1 MATGSTINY
10 AGEYKLHSCRL
21 DSSTG
26 VSARLDSNVTEINIY
41 ESLFTNTLEA
51 TLIVVDQNNMIMNMP
66 IVGQEYINLKIETP
80 SVGVIENIF
89 CVYKVISR
97 QDLSTGSQTYELQL
111 ISPETLRNNRTRI
124 SKSYTGLTSDII
136 TKILRDEKL
145 INTNKDIYVDKTSR
159 IRKFVA
165 PNVRP
170 QDFIN
175 NLIKESTSETYG
187 GSPHYFFYETTKG
200 FNFRVLD
207 SLYQEPFKGRF
218 VASEAAS
225 IDGENKRNNIEKDFQ
240 RIIDFSIGTTNDT
253 KNKSSNFIVKNLKN
267 IKNFNSISD
276 QLITSSF
283 FKKNLQKS
291 ITENFSEYEIENFK
305 SDLVISNATIE
316 HVGNYDN
323 QKTMFDNMIKLCK
336 KMIIIST
343 PYRYHPLEFHTKI
356 PLIHWLPKNIH
367 RKILKNIGLTFFSKE
382 ENLNLLSK
390 SDFNNFVESKKI
402 KGEFRYIKFLF
413 FKSNLIFIGKKYN

>member
-1 MATGSTINY
+1 M
-10 AGEYKLHSCRL
+10 
-21 DSSTG
+21 
-26 VSARLDSNVTEINIY
+26 
-41 ESLFTNTLEA
+41 
-51 TLIVVDQNNMIMNMP
+51 QNNKIYSSNH
-66 IVGQEYINLKIETP
+66 LKI
-80 SVGVIENIF
+80 F
-89 CVYKVISR
+89 DK
-97 QDLSTGSQTYELQL
+97 
-111 ISPETLRNNRTRI
+111 
-124 SKSYTGLTSDII
+124 II
-136 TKILRDEKL
+136 TKKRLEIV
-145 INTNKDIYVDKTSR
+145 DI
-159 IRKFVA
+159 
-165 PNVRP
+165 
-170 QDFIN
+170 IN
-175 NLIKESTSETYG
+175 NQIILYNINE
-187 GSPHYFFYETTKG
+187 
-200 FNFRVLD
+200 VLD
-207 SLYQEPFKGRF
+207 
-218 VASEAAS
+218 
-225 IDGENKRNNIEKDFQ
+225 
-240 RIIDFSIGTTNDT
+240 IGTTNDT

-323 QKTMFDNMIKLCK
+323 QKLMFDNMIKLCK

-390 SDFNNFVESKKI
+390 SDFNNFLESEKI

>member
-1 MATGSTINY
+1 M
-10 AGEYKLHSCRL
+10 
-21 DSSTG
+21 
-26 VSARLDSNVTEINIY
+26 
-41 ESLFTNTLEA
+41 
-51 TLIVVDQNNMIMNMP
+51 QNNKIYSSNH
-66 IVGQEYINLKIETP
+66 LKI
-80 SVGVIENIF
+80 F
-89 CVYKVISR
+89 DK
-97 QDLSTGSQTYELQL
+97 
-111 ISPETLRNNRTRI
+111 
-124 SKSYTGLTSDII
+124 II
-136 TKILRDEKL
+136 TKKRLEIV
-145 INTNKDIYVDKTSR
+145 DI
-159 IRKFVA
+159 
-165 PNVRP
+165 
-170 QDFIN
+170 IN
-175 NLIKESTSETYG
+175 NQIILYNINE
-187 GSPHYFFYETTKG
+187 
-200 FNFRVLD
+200 VLD
-207 SLYQEPFKGRF
+207 
-218 VASEAAS
+218 
-225 IDGENKRNNIEKDFQ
+225 
-240 RIIDFSIGTTNDT
+240 IGTTNDT

-367 RKILKNIGLTFFSKE
+367 RKILKNVGLTFFSKE

>member
-1 MATGSTINY
+1 M
-10 AGEYKLHSCRL
+10 
-21 DSSTG
+21 
-26 VSARLDSNVTEINIY
+26 
-41 ESLFTNTLEA
+41 
-51 TLIVVDQNNMIMNMP
+51 QNNKIYSSNH
-66 IVGQEYINLKIETP
+66 LKI
-80 SVGVIENIF
+80 F
-89 CVYKVISR
+89 DK
-97 QDLSTGSQTYELQL
+97 
-111 ISPETLRNNRTRI
+111 
-124 SKSYTGLTSDII
+124 II
-136 TKILRDEKL
+136 TKKRLEIV
-145 INTNKDIYVDKTSR
+145 DI
-159 IRKFVA
+159 
-165 PNVRP
+165 
-170 QDFIN
+170 IN
-175 NLIKESTSETYG
+175 NQIILYNINE
-187 GSPHYFFYETTKG
+187 
-200 FNFRVLD
+200 VLD
-207 SLYQEPFKGRF
+207 
-218 VASEAAS
+218 
-225 IDGENKRNNIEKDFQ
+225 
-240 RIIDFSIGTTNDT
+240 IGTTNDT

-316 HVGNYDN
+316 HVGSYDN

>member
-1 MATGSTINY
+1 M
-10 AGEYKLHSCRL
+10 
-21 DSSTG
+21 
-26 VSARLDSNVTEINIY
+26 
-41 ESLFTNTLEA
+41 
-51 TLIVVDQNNMIMNMP
+51 QNNKIYSSNH
-66 IVGQEYINLKIETP
+66 LKI
-80 SVGVIENIF
+80 F
-89 CVYKVISR
+89 DK
-97 QDLSTGSQTYELQL
+97 
-111 ISPETLRNNRTRI
+111 
-124 SKSYTGLTSDII
+124 II
-136 TKILRDEKL
+136 TKKRLEIV
-145 INTNKDIYVDKTSR
+145 DI
-159 IRKFVA
+159 
-165 PNVRP
+165 
-170 QDFIN
+170 IN
-175 NLIKESTSETYG
+175 NQIILYNINE
-187 GSPHYFFYETTKG
+187 
-200 FNFRVLD
+200 VLD
-207 SLYQEPFKGRF
+207 
-218 VASEAAS
+218 
-225 IDGENKRNNIEKDFQ
+225 
-240 RIIDFSIGTTNDT
+240 IGTTNDT

-413 FKSNLIFIGKKYN
+413 FKSNLIFIGKRYN

>member
-1 MATGSTINY
+1 M
-10 AGEYKLHSCRL
+10 
-21 DSSTG
+21 
-26 VSARLDSNVTEINIY
+26 
-41 ESLFTNTLEA
+41 
-51 TLIVVDQNNMIMNMP
+51 QNNKIYSSNH
-66 IVGQEYINLKIETP
+66 LKI
-80 SVGVIENIF
+80 F
-89 CVYKVISR
+89 DK
-97 QDLSTGSQTYELQL
+97 
-111 ISPETLRNNRTRI
+111 
-124 SKSYTGLTSDII
+124 II
-136 TKILRDEKL
+136 TKKRLEIV
-145 INTNKDIYVDKTSR
+145 DI
-159 IRKFVA
+159 
-165 PNVRP
+165 
-170 QDFIN
+170 IN
-175 NLIKESTSETYG
+175 NQIILYNINE
-187 GSPHYFFYETTKG
+187 
-200 FNFRVLD
+200 VLD
-207 SLYQEPFKGRF
+207 
-218 VASEAAS
+218 
-225 IDGENKRNNIEKDFQ
+225 
-240 RIIDFSIGTTNDT
+240 IGTTNDT

-283 FKKNLQKS
+283 FKKKLQKS

>member
-1 MATGSTINY
+1 M
-10 AGEYKLHSCRL
+10 
-21 DSSTG
+21 
-26 VSARLDSNVTEINIY
+26 
-41 ESLFTNTLEA
+41 
-51 TLIVVDQNNMIMNMP
+51 QNNKIYSSNH
-66 IVGQEYINLKIETP
+66 LKI
-80 SVGVIENIF
+80 F
-89 CVYKVISR
+89 DK
-97 QDLSTGSQTYELQL
+97 
-111 ISPETLRNNRTRI
+111 
-124 SKSYTGLTSDII
+124 II
-136 TKILRDEKL
+136 TKKRLEIV
-145 INTNKDIYVDKTSR
+145 DI
-159 IRKFVA
+159 
-165 PNVRP
+165 
-170 QDFIN
+170 IN
-175 NLIKESTSETYG
+175 NQIILYNINE
-187 GSPHYFFYETTKG
+187 
-200 FNFRVLD
+200 VLD
-207 SLYQEPFKGRF
+207 
-218 VASEAAS
+218 
-225 IDGENKRNNIEKDFQ
+225 
-240 RIIDFSIGTTNDT
+240 IGTTNDT

-283 FKKNLQKS
+283 FKKKLQKS

-390 SDFNNFVESKKI
+390 SDFNNFVESEKI
-402 KGEFRYIKFLF
+402 RGEFRYIKFLF
-413 FKSNLIFIGKKYN
+413 FKSNLIFIGKKNN

>member
-1 MATGSTINY
+1 M
-10 AGEYKLHSCRL
+10 
-21 DSSTG
+21 
-26 VSARLDSNVTEINIY
+26 
-41 ESLFTNTLEA
+41 
-51 TLIVVDQNNMIMNMP
+51 QNNKI
-66 IVGQEYINLKIETP
+66 YSSYHLKI
-80 SVGVIENIF
+80 F
-89 CVYKVISR
+89 DK
-97 QDLSTGSQTYELQL
+97 
-111 ISPETLRNNRTRI
+111 
-124 SKSYTGLTSDII
+124 II
-136 TKILRDEKL
+136 TKKRLEIV
-145 INTNKDIYVDKTSR
+145 DI
-159 IRKFVA
+159 
-165 PNVRP
+165 
-170 QDFIN
+170 IN
-175 NLIKESTSETYG
+175 NQIILYNINE
-187 GSPHYFFYETTKG
+187 
-200 FNFRVLD
+200 VLD
-207 SLYQEPFKGRF
+207 
-218 VASEAAS
+218 
-225 IDGENKRNNIEKDFQ
+225 
-240 RIIDFSIGTTNDT
+240 IGTTNDT

>member
-1 MATGSTINY
+1 M
-10 AGEYKLHSCRL
+10 
-21 DSSTG
+21 
-26 VSARLDSNVTEINIY
+26 
-41 ESLFTNTLEA
+41 
-51 TLIVVDQNNMIMNMP
+51 QNNKIYSSNH
-66 IVGQEYINLKIETP
+66 LKI
-80 SVGVIENIF
+80 F
-89 CVYKVISR
+89 DK
-97 QDLSTGSQTYELQL
+97 
-111 ISPETLRNNRTRI
+111 
-124 SKSYTGLTSDII
+124 II
-136 TKILRDEKL
+136 TKKRLEIV
-145 INTNKDIYVDKTSR
+145 DI
-159 IRKFVA
+159 
-165 PNVRP
+165 
-170 QDFIN
+170 IN
-175 NLIKESTSETYG
+175 NQIILYNINE
-187 GSPHYFFYETTKG
+187 
-200 FNFRVLD
+200 VLD
-207 SLYQEPFKGRF
+207 
-218 VASEAAS
+218 
-225 IDGENKRNNIEKDFQ
+225 
-240 RIIDFSIGTTNDT
+240 IGTTNDT

-283 FKKNLQKS
+283 FKKSLQKS

-390 SDFNNFVESKKI
+390 SDFNNLVESEKI
-402 KGEFRYIKFLF
+402 KAEFRYIKFLF

>member
-1 MATGSTINY
+1 M
-10 AGEYKLHSCRL
+10 
-21 DSSTG
+21 
-26 VSARLDSNVTEINIY
+26 
-41 ESLFTNTLEA
+41 
-51 TLIVVDQNNMIMNMP
+51 QNNKIYSSNH
-66 IVGQEYINLKIETP
+66 LKI
-80 SVGVIENIF
+80 F
-89 CVYKVISR
+89 DK
-97 QDLSTGSQTYELQL
+97 
-111 ISPETLRNNRTRI
+111 
-124 SKSYTGLTSDII
+124 II
-136 TKILRDEKL
+136 TKKRLEIV
-145 INTNKDIYVDKTSR
+145 DI
-159 IRKFVA
+159 
-165 PNVRP
+165 
-170 QDFIN
+170 IN
-175 NLIKESTSETYG
+175 NQIILYNINE
-187 GSPHYFFYETTKG
+187 
-200 FNFRVLD
+200 VLD
-207 SLYQEPFKGRF
+207 
-218 VASEAAS
+218 
-225 IDGENKRNNIEKDFQ
+225 
-240 RIIDFSIGTTNDT
+240 IGTTNDT

-367 RKILKNIGLTFFSKE
+367 RKILKNIRLTFFSKE

>member
-1 MATGSTINY
+1 M
-10 AGEYKLHSCRL
+10 
-21 DSSTG
+21 
-26 VSARLDSNVTEINIY
+26 
-41 ESLFTNTLEA
+41 
-51 TLIVVDQNNMIMNMP
+51 QNNKIYSSNH
-66 IVGQEYINLKIETP
+66 LKI
-80 SVGVIENIF
+80 F
-89 CVYKVISR
+89 DK
-97 QDLSTGSQTYELQL
+97 
-111 ISPETLRNNRTRI
+111 
-124 SKSYTGLTSDII
+124 II
-136 TKILRDEKL
+136 TKKRLEIV
-145 INTNKDIYVDKTSR
+145 DI
-159 IRKFVA
+159 
-165 PNVRP
+165 
-170 QDFIN
+170 IN
-175 NLIKESTSETYG
+175 NQIILYNINE
-187 GSPHYFFYETTKG
+187 
-200 FNFRVLD
+200 VLD
-207 SLYQEPFKGRF
+207 
-218 VASEAAS
+218 
-225 IDGENKRNNIEKDFQ
+225 
-240 RIIDFSIGTTNDT
+240 IGTTNDT